1 MRLTTKKIEEVI
13 VSILGEEGLLLT
25 KEMKDRENVSEFDFS
40 SKLKKDIKIIRKML
54 YLLYNNNLVDFTR
67 KKDKEK
73 GWYIYYWTLL
83 PERIRYLYLR
93 NKREQLARLQ
103 EKLAT
108 EQKEL
113 FFACP
118 SKCVR
123 LNFDQGMEF
132 EFHCPECGELVSH
145 IDREEAI
152 RPLQQK
158 IDEIEAELKEFQEEK
173 KVRRKEAKVRKKI
186 VRKKVKAKTK
196 KAKKKKR
203 K

>member
-25 KEMKDRENVSEFDFS
+25 KEMKDRENVSEFDFA
-40 SKLKKDIKIIRKML
+40 SKLKKDIKVIRKML

-93 NKREQLARLQ
+93 NKRDQLARLQ
-103 EKLAT
+103 EHLAV

-132 EFHCPECGELVSH
+132 EFHCPECGELVNRLN
-145 IDREEAI
+145 REEMTQ
-152 RPLQQK
+152 PLQQK
-158 IDEIEAELKEFQEEK
+158 ITGILAELKEFKEEK
-173 KVRRKEAKVRKKI
+173 KVHRKEAKARKKVVRKKI
-186 VRKKVKAKTK
+186 KLKIKKV
-196 KAKKKKR
+196 KKKKR